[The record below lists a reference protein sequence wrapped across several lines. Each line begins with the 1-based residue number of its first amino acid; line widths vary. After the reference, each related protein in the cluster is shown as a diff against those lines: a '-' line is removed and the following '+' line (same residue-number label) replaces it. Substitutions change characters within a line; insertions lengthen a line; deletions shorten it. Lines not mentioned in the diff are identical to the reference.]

1 MVQKDISKIS
11 DLQAESGVIATLMY
25 HPEFALHTDYLKAG
39 YFYDR
44 FNGCFYWAVTEL
56 FKAGVDRID
65 AVNIENMINSNA
77 AVKKTVAK
85 YNTNI
90 IEFID
95 LAKYASRDTIEEY
108 KLLVNTVVVL
118 AFKRDLVKETNQIQS
133 SCFDES
139 IDLAT
144 LQQIVN
150 GKVNGL
156 LEKYLST
163 EDIRTLGD
171 KIDEIWERIEEKR
184 NPDGTYGIPTRY
196 PMLNEYFTYQPGQL
210 ILFKAMMKRGKSTFM
225 MNESIHKLKSGM
237 SVLYIDTEMPDEQVT
252 CRIIAHLTGIPV
264 KVVETGRYGSAESD
278 KIKKAIDWI
287 KSVPFVHEY
296 LPQHNENDIYVLNKI
311 LQYKIG
317 MNFSVYD
324 YIKPPDGIVGAAEI
338 SNDMG
343 SKINFLKN
351 NVAGELKIPVLC
363 GCQLNE
369 DMKVADS
376 RKLERYCDTSV
387 LWREKKGE
395 EIAKDGG
402 LDAGNYCLMVDNN
415 RNGASHLDGEY
426 INFQFKGDIMMIE
439 QASIQQSNPFSQGYG

>member
-25 HPEFALHTDYLKAG
+25 HPEFVLHTDYLKAG

-44 FNGCFYWAVTEL
+44 FNGCMYWAVTEL
-56 FKAGVDRID
+56 YKAGVDRID
-65 AVNIENMINSNA
+65 SVNIENMINSNS

-85 YNTNI
+85 YNTSI

-95 LAKYASRDTIEEY
+95 MAKYASRDTIEEY

-133 SCFDES
+133 SCFDEA
-139 IDLAT
+139 IGLAD
-144 LQQIVN
+144 LQQLVN
-150 GKVNGL
+150 SKMNGL

-171 KIDEIWERIEEKR
+171 KIDEIWDQIKKNR
-184 NPDGTYGIPTRY
+184 NPDGTSGIPTKY

-210 ILFKAMMKRGKSTFM
+210 ILFKAMMKRGKSAFM

-237 SVLYIDTEMPDEQVT
+237 SVLYIDTEMPDNQVAT
-252 CRIIAHLTGIPV
+252 RILANLTGIPV
-264 KVVETGRYGSAESD
+264 KVIETGNYSSAEEN
-278 KIKKAIDWI
+278 KIDYAKDWL

-296 LPQHNENDIYVLNKI
+296 LPQHTENDIYVLNKI

-324 YIKPPDGIVGAAEI
+324 YIKPPDGVVGAAEI

-351 NVAGELKIPVLC
+351 NIAGELKIPVLC

-387 LWREKKGE
+387 LWRDKTSE
-395 EIAKDGG
+395 EIARDGG
-402 LDAGNYCLMVDNN
+402 LDAGNYCLMVDVN
-415 RNGASHLDGEY
+415 RNGGSHMDGEY
-426 INFQFKGDIMMIE
+426 INFQFKGNIMMIE
-439 QASIQQSNPFSQGYG
+439 QAKIQQNNPFTNYD